1 MRYDYTDRV
10 IEEWTAAR
18 PDIDASTAAVVNRIL
33 RLARYLEN
41 DLNAVATHHGLSH
54 KGDFDT
60 LAALRRRRPEQQL
73 SPTQLAEAALI
84 TTGGMTSRL
93 DRLEQAGYLERKADP
108 EDRRAL
114 LVRLTEA
121 GQAIVDKIYEAN
133 VQSHQQ
139 SLRTV
144 DAHQRAELADQL
156 RALLIDSGDGEEWAT

>member
-1 MRYDYTDRV
+1 MRHEYTDRV

-18 PDIDASTAAVVNRIL
+18 PDIDASSVAVVNRVL

-41 DLNAVATHHGLSH
+41 DLNAVASQHGLSH

-60 LAALRRRRPEQQL
+60 LAALRRRYPEQQL

-93 DRLEQAGYLERKADP
+93 DRLEQAGFLERKPDP

-114 LVRLTEA
+114 LVHLSEA
-121 GQAIVDKIYEAN
+121 GQTIVDKIFEGI
-133 VQSHQQ
+133 VQSQQ
-139 SLRTV
+139 RSLRSATE
-144 DAHQRAELADQL
+144 AQRAALADQL
-156 RALLIDSGDGEEWAT
+156 RELLLDSGDGGT